1 MSITVTVALVSP
13 AGRLRSVTSTMLT
26 PGRSSWAAVALSSVS
41 SIIWATA
48 ANADAVG
55 VGVRIT
61 AKKRYDARVEKG
73 SLAFLSLEKA
83 VASADFTAISEFA
96 AGDSFAD
103 FKSAGPLLATSF
115 RTSAG
120 QRPDKIPQNVKFNAF
135 VSDVTDMQAAAKK
148 KNADAL
154 QTSFGAAKE
163 HLAAYRASV
172 ADVY

>member
-1 MSITVTVALVSP
+1 MS
-13 AGRLRSVTSTMLT
+13 
-26 PGRSSWAAVALSSVS
+26 
-41 SIIWATA
+41 WATA

-83 VASADFTAISEFA
+83 VASADFRAISEFA

>member
-1 MSITVTVALVSP
+1 MS
-13 AGRLRSVTSTMLT
+13 
-26 PGRSSWAAVALSSVS
+26 
-41 SIIWATA
+41 WATA